1 MLFKISRI
9 LEQFARIPGLSF
21 LSRYSNQAVKH
32 YSVIRDRKDRI
43 EEIRNDVTAAGKSV
57 GIGGAGGG
65 VREGRRANRSASATG
80 GEGGWGAPPTGAPPR
95 GSTSRTAPSAS
106 PPGVGRAPSGDKP
119 ISMMTDAERAAR
131 RANRR
136 KAGE

>member
-32 YSVIRDRKDRI
+32 YSMIRDRKDRM
-43 EEIRNDVTAAGKSV
+43 EEIRDDVKAAGKSV
-57 GIGGAGGG
+57 GVGGSGGGA
-65 VREGRRANRSASATG
+65 REARRVNRTASASG
-80 GEGGWGAPPTGAPPR
+80 GEGGWGAPPAGAPPR
-95 GSTSRTAPSAS
+95 GSVGRTSPSA
-106 PPGVGRAPSGDKP
+106 PPPNVGRAPSGDKP